1 MPSRRPIAVVVVV
14 AAALLGSGTP
24 VLARGDER
32 PPPSTST
39 TTTSTTLPTGID
51 VGHGGDQSGVNPL
64 DDPATVEPADPDNVN
79 EVLHISTDEAQARR
93 DAVRAELDQVLAH
106 IARLEADVAAFDQ
119 LSADLVVQ
127 QRIVARRAVA
137 ARKQMVERAVG
148 AYVAGNAPEIEAA
161 YGATEPNEVEERRT
175 IVSTI
180 MEADRDEAERLLARR
195 LDVTARLSRVLEQA
209 EQTQAELRVV
219 RTEVA
224 PLRVRL
230 KAANV
235 TLQVLEAGS
244 QIVITG
250 FVFPVADPHTFS
262 STFGAPRSGGRTHE
276 GADIFAPRW
285 TPLVAA
291 ERGVIDNVGTGTL
304 GGTKLWVIGESGTQ
318 YYYAHL
324 QAYADGVTDGTLVE
338 AGDVIG
344 YTGDTGNAVGTPT
357 HLHFEI
363 HPGGGDAI
371 DPYPLLHAVDVVD
384 GVNLLPRPGGAGR
397 Q

>member
-1 MPSRRPIAVVVVV
+1 MPSRRPIAVVVV

-79 EVLHISTDEAQARR
+79 EVLHISADEAQARR

-219 RTEVA
+219 RTEMA

-244 QIVITG
+244 RDRHHRLRLPGGRSPHVLQHLRCTPLG
-250 FVFPVADPHTFS
+250 RADPRGGGHLRAALDT
-262 STFGAPRSGGRTHE
+262 AGGR
-276 GADIFAPRW
+276 GAGCHRQRRAPARS
-285 TPLVAA
+285 VAPS
-291 ERGVIDNVGTGTL
+291 
-304 GGTKLWVIGESGTQ
+304 SGSS
-318 YYYAHL
+318 
-324 QAYADGVTDGTLVE
+324 VR
-338 AGDVIG
+338 AGRS
-344 YTGDTGNAVGTPT
+344 TTTPT
-357 HLHFEI
+357 S
-363 HPGGGDAI
+363 
-371 DPYPLLHAVDVVD
+371 
-384 GVNLLPRPGGAGR
+384 RPTPTA
-397 Q
+397 

>member
-1 MPSRRPIAVVVVV
+1 
-14 AAALLGSGTP
+14 
-24 VLARGDER
+24 
-32 PPPSTST
+32 
-39 TTTSTTLPTGID
+39 
-51 VGHGGDQSGVNPL
+51 
-64 DDPATVEPADPDNVN
+64 
-79 EVLHISTDEAQARR
+79 
-93 DAVRAELDQVLAH
+93 
-106 IARLEADVAAFDQ
+106 
-119 LSADLVVQ
+119 
-127 QRIVARRAVA
+127 
-137 ARKQMVERAVG
+137 
-148 AYVAGNAPEIEAA
+148 
-161 YGATEPNEVEERRT
+161 
-175 IVSTI
+175 
-180 MEADRDEAERLLARR
+180 
-195 LDVTARLSRVLEQA
+195 
-209 EQTQAELRVV
+209 VV

-224 PLRVRL
+224 PIRVRL

-235 TLQVLEAGS
+235 TLQVLDAGS
-244 QIVITG
+244 EIVITG
-250 FVFPVADPHTFS
+250 FVFPVTDPHTFS

-304 GGTKLWVIGESGTQ
+304 GGTKLWVIGESGTG

-324 QAYADGVTDGTLVE
+324 QAYAEGVTDGMAVE

-384 GVNLLPRPGGAGR
+384 GQTFIPVPAGARR